1 MLRCAMTTADE
12 LCGVVAGGLVAG
24 GLVAGGLVAGG
35 VTVSVHIKTKHTVEQ
50 LNTIHDL

>member
-1 MLRCAMTTADE
+1 MLRCATATADE
-12 LCGVVAGGLVAG
+12 LCGV
-24 GLVAGGLVAGG
+24 VAGGLVAGG